1 VIPEKV
7 RRVLREH
14 SLTAIEF
21 ETGATPT
28 APLAAGALGVDVGQI
43 VKSLLFVGKNGSFYM
58 VLVPGDRK
66 VSSSMLKRAIGV
78 KSRMATAVETER
90 ATGFSPGGV
99 CPFGVRGILIL
110 LDVHLKVHRTI
121 YPAAGTDA
129 SGVPMTFEQ
138 LKSITGGEEFDLSVP
153 DERARP

>member
-7 RRVLREH
+7 RRVLQEH

-21 ETGATPT
+21 ETGTTPT
-28 APLAAGALGVDVGQI
+28 APMAAEALGVDVGQI

-58 VLVPGDRK
+58 VLCPGDRK
-66 VSSSMLKRAIGV
+66 VSSSRLKRVIGV
-78 KSRMATAVETER
+78 KSRMATAEETAQ
-90 ATGFSPGGV
+90 ATGFLPGGV
-99 CPFGVRGILIL
+99 CPFGIHGIAVL
-110 LDVHLKVHRTI
+110 LDAHLKVHRII

-138 LKSITGGEEFDLSVP
+138 LKYVTKGEEFDLSVS
-153 DERARP
+153 DERVQP